1 MILDILFLIYRVAC
15 IFLPCLIYQFF
26 TLRRKNENIFLSSM
40 IWRWVFL
47 FYLYLVIDVT
57 GIGTLGDILSYP
69 ELIRSEEINLIPF
82 QSGVGMLNI
91 LNIIMF
97 TPLGFLLPLIWNQC
111 RNLGTTVLLGFEFSL
126 MIELL
131 QLFNRRATD
140 IDDLLMNTLGAL
152 VGFLIWKFSQRII
165 HKVPKDIQAFPKREP
180 QIYLLLSLAG
190 VFFLFHWRF
199 FLKLAP

>member
-1 MILDILFLIYRVAC
+1 
-15 IFLPCLIYQFF
+15 
-26 TLRRKNENIFLSSM
+26 M

-97 TPLGFLLPLIWNQC
+97 TPLGFLLPLIWKQC

-152 VGFLIWKFSQRII
+152 GGFLIWKFNQRII
-165 HKVPKDIQAFPKREP
+165 HKVPKDIQTFPKREP

-199 FLKLAP
+199 FLKLAL

>member
-1 MILDILFLIYRVAC
+1 MILDILFLIYRVAY

-97 TPLGFLLPLIWNQC
+97 TPLGFLLPLIWKQR

-126 MIELL
+126 MLFLL
-131 QLFNRRATD
+131 YL
-140 IDDLLMNTLGAL
+140 
-152 VGFLIWKFSQRII
+152 
-165 HKVPKDIQAFPKREP
+165 QAC
-180 QIYLLLSLAG
+180 
-190 VFFLFHWRF
+190 
-199 FLKLAP
+199 